1 MTAILCATGG
11 YTGRHIDPVS
21 PGRRCLWF
29 GTGPPE
35 MSIKENQQ
43 DPRAVDVSALCKN
56 AGTLQGQWPLAGLQR
71 LADSLC
77 AASDGNVTWQAQGS
91 LLPVTGGAAE
101 LWLELHARADVPLQ
115 CQRCLQTLVE
125 ALHVQRRFR
134 FVRTDEEAAR
144 LDEESEDDVLVLQ
157 ARQDLREL
165 LEDELILALPI
176 VPRHGV
182 CPQPLTMPLQ
192 ALEDEAPA
200 PNPFAA
206 LAALRGRG
214 PGAGG

>member
-1 MTAILCATGG
+1 
-11 YTGRHIDPVS
+11 
-21 PGRRCLWF
+21 
-29 GTGPPE
+29 

-43 DPRAVDVSALCKN
+43 DPHATDVPALCKN
-56 AGTLQGQWPLAGLQR
+56 AGMLRGRWPLAGMQR
-71 LADSLC
+71 LAESLC
-77 AASDGNVTWQAQGS
+77 AATDGNATWSVQGS
-91 LLPVTGGAAE
+91 LSPVTGGAPE
-101 LWLELHARADVPLQ
+101 LWLELQAQADVPLQ

-125 ALHVQRRFR
+125 PLAVQRRFR

-157 ARQDLREL
+157 PRLDLHEL

-176 VPRHGV
+176 VPRHGE
-182 CPQPLTMPLQ
+182 CPQPLPLPAQ
-192 ALEDEAPA
+192 ELEDEAPA

>member
-1 MTAILCATGG
+1 MT
-11 YTGRHIDPVS
+11 S
-21 PGRRCLWF
+21 
-29 GTGPPE
+29 
-35 MSIKENQQ
+35 KEQSQ
-43 DPRAVDVSALCKN
+43 EPRALDLTALAKN
-56 AGTLQGQWPLAGLQR
+56 TGTLQGQWPLASMHR

-77 AASDGNVTWQAQGS
+77 AATDGNVAWSAQGS
-91 LLPVTGGAAE
+91 LLPVTGAAAE
-101 LWLELHARADVPLQ
+101 IWLELQAHADVPLQ

-125 ALHVQRRFR
+125 ALDVHRRFR

-157 ARQDLREL
+157 PRLDLYEL

-176 VPRHGV
+176 VPRHGA
-182 CPQPLTMPLQ
+182 CPQPLPAPAQ
-192 ALEDEAPA
+192 ELEDEEPA

-214 PGAGG
+214 PAAGG

>member
-1 MTAILCATGG
+1 
-11 YTGRHIDPVS
+11 
-21 PGRRCLWF
+21 
-29 GTGPPE
+29 
-35 MSIKENQQ
+35 MSKENQQ
-43 DPRAVDVSALCKN
+43 DPRAVDVPALCKN
-56 AGTLQGQWPLAGLQR
+56 AGLLQGRWPLAGMPR

-77 AASDGNVTWQAQGS
+77 AATDGNTSWQAQAS
-91 LLPVTGGAAE
+91 LLPVTGGAPE
-101 LWLELHARADVPLQ
+101 LWLELQANAQVPLQ

-125 ALHVQRRFR
+125 PLNVFRRFR
-134 FVRTDEEAAR
+134 FVRNEEEAAR

-157 ARQDLREL
+157 QRLDLHDL

-182 CPQPLTMPLQ
+182 CPQPLAGPAQ
-192 ALEDEAPA
+192 ELEDEDAA

-214 PGAGG
+214 VGGGG